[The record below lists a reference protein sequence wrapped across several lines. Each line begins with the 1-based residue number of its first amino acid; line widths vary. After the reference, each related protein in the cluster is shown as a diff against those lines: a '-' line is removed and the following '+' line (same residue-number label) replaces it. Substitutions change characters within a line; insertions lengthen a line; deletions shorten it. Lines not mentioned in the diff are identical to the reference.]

1 MSEPAAVPPPAPRI
15 PWEDP
20 EVGAASGL
28 FRTIG
33 MVIGGPREAFTRVA
47 NGEGLGRPLAF
58 GVVLGYVALVAGLV
72 WNVLTR
78 ATMLRALSTF
88 APDVERQ
95 FAETQAMSGAVATI
109 VLAVLGPFLV
119 ALAMLFTAAVFH
131 LFLMLFGGAT
141 RGFTGTFRVVAYAQ
155 ACQVFGLLPICG
167 GLIAL
172 VWGVVAQIVGLD
184 AVHRSGP
191 GKATAAVLVPGLL
204 CCGCFAIVYGFLL
217 AALFSMAQ

>member
-1 MSEPAAVPPPAPRI
+1 MSEPAPVPPPAPRI

-20 EVGAASGL
+20 GVGAAAGL

-33 MVIGGPREAFTRVA
+33 MVIASPREAFTRVA

-58 GVVLGYVALVAGLV
+58 GVVLGYVALVAGLL

-78 ATMLRALSTF
+78 ATMMRTLSTF
-88 APDVERQ
+88 APDLERQ

-119 ALAMLFTAAVFH
+119 ALGMLLTSAVFH
-131 LFLMLFGGAT
+131 VFLMLFGGAT
-141 RGFTGTFRVVAYAQ
+141 RGFAGTLRVVAYAQ
-155 ACQVFGLLPICG
+155 ACQVFGLVPVCG
-167 GLIAL
+167 GVIAI

-191 GKATAAVLVPGLL
+191 GKAAAAVLVPGLL
-204 CCGCFAIVYGFLL
+204 CCGCFAILYGFLV
-217 AALFSMAQ
+217 AAVLSMAQ